1 MSFSGPGLWYATRA
15 AGIVTLLLLTATTAL
30 GLLTAGRAA
39 SYRWPRFLVIGLHRN
54 VSLLALTFLG
64 LHIGTTVLDSYTS
77 ISIQDAVIPFLSGYH
92 RLWLGLGAIAS
103 DLLIAVSV
111 TSALRQRIGHRL
123 WRVVHW
129 CGYLCW
135 PVAMAHGM
143 FPRYQ
148 DRLRPSSARYW
159 YANDGVRKASQG
171 NLVQRMFG
179 KTTRNNAA
187 DALTD
192 LLVPLRYMWI
202 IDLSINTTSAPIV
215 MGDLGSSWSYTVP
228 YYGQKLS
235 GDHIANETDARLYPY
250 RRLII
255 ASDNCV
261 PYDGPAFDWHGMFPG
276 VRFCTDDYP
285 WEPLG

>member
-135 PVAMAHGM
+135 PVALVHGAGIGTDSTRTWVFYLTIACVGTVAAALAARVMSYWPERRVLRVAVVMAAAACLVSVWTMAARHG
-143 FPRYQ
+143 
-148 DRLRPSSARYW
+148 L
-159 YANDGVRKASQG
+159 
-171 NLVQRMFG
+171 
-179 KTTRNNAA
+179 
-187 DALTD
+187 
-192 LLVPLRYMWI
+192 
-202 IDLSINTTSAPIV
+202 
-215 MGDLGSSWSYTVP
+215 
-228 YYGQKLS
+228 
-235 GDHIANETDARLYPY
+235 
-250 RRLII
+250 
-255 ASDNCV
+255 
-261 PYDGPAFDWHGMFPG
+261 
-276 VRFCTDDYP
+276 
-285 WEPLG
+285 

>member
-39 SYRWPRFLVIGLHRN
+39 TYRWPRFLVIGLHRN
-54 VSLLALTFLG
+54 ISLLALTFLG

-135 PVAMAHGM
+135 PVAMAHGLGIGT
-143 FPRYQ
+143 
-148 DRLRPSSARYW
+148 DSAKTW
-159 YANDGVRKASQG
+159 VFFLALACGAAVVVAAVVR
-171 NLVQRMFG
+171 VI
-179 KTTRNNAA
+179 
-187 DALTD
+187 D
-192 LLVPLRYMWI
+192 LLP
-202 IDLSINTTSAPIV
+202 S
-215 MGDLGSSWSYTVP
+215 
-228 YYGQKLS
+228 
-235 GDHIANETDARLYPY
+235 
-250 RRLII
+250 RRL
-255 ASDNCV
+255 V
-261 PYDGPAFDWHGMFPG
+261 P
-276 VRFCTDDYP
+276 
-285 WEPLG
+285 